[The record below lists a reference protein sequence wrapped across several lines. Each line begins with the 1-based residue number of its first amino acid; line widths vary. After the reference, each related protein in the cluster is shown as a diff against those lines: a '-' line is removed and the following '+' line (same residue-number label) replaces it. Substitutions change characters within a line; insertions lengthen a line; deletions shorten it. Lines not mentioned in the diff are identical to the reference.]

1 MRTKPPIAQV
11 SANQCDPAPC
21 ANYPEL
27 SMNSQPNTNLTMT
40 TIILTH
46 LRQLGRLLAVGTVR
60 SPSSTKIRLELPPLA
75 PPTPGTSNRSTHPPA
90 RVLSWRTGGMLVS
103 PATPARRRARTIPLA
118 GWVALAVL
126 VLGAGKLLAAE
137 ISLTGTTSTENFTI
151 GTSATASLPDGWVIS
166 VPCTTSA
173 TCGDAAPTY
182 SKAGNVTATTVASS
196 SGSPATGGRYN
207 WGDGAT
213 TTDRAVG
220 FMTSGTYGSPNSI
233 MVGYVNNT
241 GSTIT
246 GVTLGFDYERYRI
259 NSAAAAITFFYS
271 TDGSTWTAVTAGDS
285 GAYSTGSS
293 SYAYPIDTI
302 SKPSVSITGL
312 SIANTTGKIYFRW
325 NFNTTGANSQGL
337 GLDNFSMTAT
347 LAATGDMIMS
357 AIASSESAT
366 ISSLL
371 NDTTI
376 TTTSQG
382 VQVWQV
388 ALHNPAGGLGDG
400 TVSAITFSKGASDG
414 VSNWSAAIQVAELF
428 DGNTALAS
436 GTVSASTIAFSGL
449 SVLVTDGG
457 SKTLSLRISLKSTAG
472 ALTDNA
478 KFQFALTSSNV
489 TVTGNGVTT
498 ASISS
503 DSTKNQITV
512 EATKLAFSSVPS
524 SVTVGTSFSATA
536 QAQDANGNIDLDR
549 TDSVTVSKVTGTGT
563 LSGGTAQ
570 SLVTG
575 AREFASLTYD
585 TVEGFTIQA
594 TASGLTAATSG
605 NITAM
610 TANATANLFTANASG
625 SAWLNTGNWSL
636 SVVPTGSQ
644 VAQFGVN
651 PTGAGLVKINLDF
664 SGNNQPIG
672 AIEVTSARTLALYI
686 GDSSATAGTLT
697 LNGVVVNNVA
707 NVVLRNNS
715 SHDVTLQA
723 AQSGTMGVALGNT
736 TDNKVSLDGS
746 GSIVISSIIS
756 GSSKA
761 LSLAGSGSGS
771 LTLTGVNTYSG
782 NTTISAGTLLV
793 NSPGSLAASSAVTVA
808 SGGKL
813 GGTGTVNGTVTV
825 NGTIAAGASVGQLN
839 TGAETWAP
847 GGTNVWEISTAT
859 NTASAGTP
867 GQDWDFLS
875 ITGDLTITATNK
887 TDAEKFTIK
896 VVNAGT
902 LSNPTNFD
910 AAKYYSWKMA
920 EVTGSVVGFNAA
932 KFLVVSNNFSPAPAG
947 TFSVAQMDK
956 ALYVV
961 YAPTAAP
968 CAYFTTNW
976 LGLEI
981 LSDPLRTNMLMTFT
995 NNSGLASVQALRMDN
1010 CTISG
1015 TAYTANDSSSEA
1027 AGPLSLTSRTP
1038 LPANTVKVVLTA
1050 VKGTPTLL
1058 ATVNVITID
1067 TCGRGKSFDPV
1078 LTTLGIASGNQVE
1091 QRFDGLLSAERYL
1104 QVFNGTPGLRWL
1116 EVNMNGRI
1124 FRLDPL
1130 TNSQEVA
1137 ADLGS
1142 AMLEGEHNVVIL
1154 TGGGD
1159 AGASAMVLITD
1170 TPGAN
1175 QIVLPELVK
1184 LSVTRTAAGLE
1195 LSWPETLSGWQLE
1208 VSAAASS
1215 GWTDVSITPATV
1227 DGQQA
1232 VTVPTGDG
1240 AQFYRLRGPAPA
1252 ASSSPVPAVSAREA
1266 GTGIALQ
1273 PAASSLQPSVRRVLG
1288 GVLW

>member
-1 MRTKPPIAQV
+1 
-11 SANQCDPAPC
+11 
-21 ANYPEL
+21 
-27 SMNSQPNTNLTMT
+27 
-40 TIILTH
+40 
-46 LRQLGRLLAVGTVR
+46 
-60 SPSSTKIRLELPPLA
+60 
-75 PPTPGTSNRSTHPPA
+75 
-90 RVLSWRTGGMLVS
+90 
-103 PATPARRRARTIPLA
+103 
-118 GWVALAVL
+118 
-126 VLGAGKLLAAE
+126 
-137 ISLTGTTSTENFTI
+137 
-151 GTSATASLPDGWVIS
+151 
-166 VPCTTSA
+166 
-173 TCGDAAPTY
+173 
-182 SKAGNVTATTVASS
+182 
-196 SGSPATGGRYN
+196 
-207 WGDGAT
+207 
-213 TTDRAVG
+213 
-220 FMTSGTYGSPNSI
+220 MTSGNYGSPNSI

-478 KFQFALTSSNV
+478 KFQFALTSGNV

-563 LSGGTAQ
+563 LSGGGAQ
-570 SLVTG
+570 TLVSG
-575 AREFASLTYD
+575 AKAFASLNYD
-585 TVEGFTIQA
+585 TLGTFTIQA
-594 TASGLTAATSG
+594 TTASGLAAATSG
-605 NITAM
+605 TIA
-610 TANATANLFTANASG
+610 ASIQNATAILWSSASG
-625 SAWLNTGNWSL
+625 SAWLTTGNWTGTA
-636 SVVPTGSQ
+636 VPTSAQ
-644 VAQFGVN
+644 VAQFGAN
-651 PTGAGLVKINLDF
+651 PTGSGGVGINF
-664 SGNNQPIG
+664 SDTLNNGTLNQAVG
-672 AIEVTSARTLALYI
+672 AIEQTSARTSGALVV
-686 GDSSATAGTLT
+686 GNSTTVAGKDGTLT
-697 LNGVVVNNVA
+697 LNGVTVNGVA
-707 NVVLRNNS
+707 NVVIRSAS
-715 SHDVTLQA
+715 SQNMTIQNIHA
-723 AQSGTMGVALGNT
+723 SGDKTMTVALGNA

-746 GSIVISSIIS
+746 GNIVISSIIS

-761 LSLAGSGSGS
+761 LTLTGSGSGS
-771 LTLTGVNTYSG
+771 LVVSGANTYSG

-793 NSPGSLAASSAVTVA
+793 NGPGSLAAGSAVTIA
-808 SGGKL
+808 SGAKL
-813 GGTGTVNGTVTV
+813 GGSGTAAGSVTV
-825 NGTIAAGASVGQLN
+825 NGTIAPGTSIGTLT
-839 TGAETWAP
+839 TGAEMWN
-847 GGTNVWEISTAT
+847 GGGSYLWEIGTAT
-859 NTASAGTP
+859 NTATPGTP
-867 GQDWDFLS
+867 GTDWDL
-875 ITGDLTITATNK
+875 INLGGNLTINATNNAG
-887 TDAEKFTIK
+887 DNGKFTIT
-896 VVNAGT
+896 VTNAGA
-902 LSNPTNFD
+902 LSLPANFD
-910 AAKYYSWKMA
+910 ALKYYSWKIA
-920 EVTGSVVGFNAA
+920 EVTDGGSRVVGFNAS

-968 CAYFTTNW
+968 CTYITTNW

-981 LSDPLRTNMLMTFT
+981 LAGTPPTTNMLMTFT

-1015 TAYTANDSSSEA
+1015 IAHTNGGDGLTAVTGIN
-1027 AGPLSLTSRTP
+1027 LTSRST
-1038 LPANTVKVVLTA
+1038 LPADTIKLVLTA
-1050 VKGTPTLL
+1050 VKTVPASL

-1078 LTTLGIASGNQVE
+1078 ITTLGIAAGNQVE
-1091 QRFDGLLSAERYL
+1091 QRFGGLLSAECYL
-1104 QVFNGTPGLRWL
+1104 QVFNGTPGLNWL
-1116 EVNMNGRI
+1116 EVSMNGHI
-1124 FRLDPL
+1124 FRLDSL
-1130 TNSQEVA
+1130 TSGQTVS
-1137 ADLGS
+1137 ADLDS
-1142 AMLEGEHNVVIL
+1142 AMQEGDQNVVIL
-1154 TGGGD
+1154 TGGG
-1159 AGASAMVLITD
+1159 AVGASAVVVIAE

-1175 QIVLPELVK
+1175 LVALPELVK
-1184 LSVTRTAAGLE
+1184 LSVTHMAAGLE
-1195 LSWPETLSGWQLE
+1195 LSWPETLAGWQLQSST
-1208 VSAAASS
+1208 VTDANWTDAASMP
-1215 GWTDVSITPATV
+1215 VAV
-1227 DGQQA
+1227 DGQWT
-1232 VTVPTGDG
+1232 VTVPVADA
-1240 AQFYRLRGPAPA
+1240 AQFYRLRGPATTTPSA
-1252 ASSSPVPAVSAREA
+1252 AALDGVTSEA
-1266 GTGIALQ
+1266 GMDVSGGDQPQPLKRAYDGI
-1273 PAASSLQPSVRRVLG
+1273 
-1288 GVLW
+1288 LW